1 MYMFRSRVVNVPARE
16 KIIRLAFAEECG
28 IDYKEKA
35 ESVTT
40 FLVFAKSGKKRL
52 FWNDGSERADI
63 LRNFFKCA
71 RRVLK
76 GLTRA
81 DSIKTGRFYLT
92 NAFASDAGAVADRF
106 KSLALWITAKTKT
119 ANEHLAGAL

>member
-1 MYMFRSRVVNVPARE
+1 MYMFRSRVVNVPASE
-16 KIIRLAFAEECG
+16 KIIRLALAKKCR
-28 IDYKEKA
+28 IDHEKKA
-35 ESVTT
+35 EPVTT

-106 KSLALWITAKTKT
+106 KSFALWITIGDRTSIT
-119 ANEHLAGAL
+119 R